1 MSVLLYTK
9 QEINTLA
16 AHSAH
21 NETEE
26 RAIWYGYIANIT
38 AYNVQYQE
46 NIQIDFKD
54 ETTTEDMA
62 YRSVGGLLYNCYTN
76 AGNCF
81 LTDKWIEILEK
92 IAKRNKI
99 EY

>member
-1 MSVLLYTK
+1 MSVQLYTK
-9 QEINTLA
+9 QEINNFIKNEAQNTL
-16 AHSAH
+16 
-21 NETEE
+21 EE

-46 NIQIDFKD
+46 NIQIDFED
-54 ETTTEDMA
+54 ETLAEDME
-62 YRSVGGLLYNCYTN
+62 YRTVGGLLYNCYTN

-81 LTDKWIEILEK
+81 LANEWIKILEQ
-92 IAKRNKI
+92 IAERTKV